1 MEFNHFESIVK
12 TLPKVFTSHVF
23 IESYIREF
31 ETEYIRDLKPKSGG
45 FRELN
50 SKIARF
56 LSENQEKL
64 HLQKGEDKVMDENVK
79 GYLSANAS
87 WTRTDI

>member
-1 MEFNHFESIVK
+1 MEVNKFNSIVH
-12 TLPKVFTSHVF
+12 TLPKEFTSHKF
-23 IESYIREF
+23 IKSYIREF
-31 ETEYIRDLKPKSGG
+31 EADYIGELKPKKGG

-56 LSENQEKL
+56 LSENQEVL
-64 HLQKGEDKVMDENVK
+64 HIQKGEDKAIDENVK